1 MATATPPE
9 NNGLIWLIVGLGNPG
24 STYLGTRH
32 NVGLEV
38 IDLLADRH
46 DIGLGKAPKRA
57 AANVGRG
64 HIDRTPVVLVAPTTF
79 MNESGAAVQPIA
91 RYFSVEAERIVVVH
105 DDIDTPFGKIKVQ
118 HSRGTGGHN
127 GVASVAARMGG
138 SEFWR
143 IKIGVGRPPGR
154 QDPADF
160 VLRRFSGEER
170 ADMDYV
176 VQIAADVIERL
187 VSDGAEAAR
196 QLAGSTRL

>member
-1 MATATPPE
+1 MATATPAE
-9 NNGLIWLIVGLGNPG
+9 NNGETWLIVGLGNPG
-24 STYLGTRH
+24 STYRGTRH
-32 NVGLEV
+32 NIGFEV
-38 IDLLADRH
+38 LDLLADRH

-64 HIDRTPVVLVAPTTF
+64 HINQIPVVLLTPTTF

-91 RYFSVEAERIVVVH
+91 RYFSVDAERIVVIH

-127 GVASVAARMGG
+127 GVASVARRMGG

-160 VLRRFSGEER
+160 VLHRFSDDER
-170 ADMDYV
+170 PDMDYLV
-176 VQIAADVIERL
+176 EVAADVVERL

-196 QLAGSTRL
+196 QLAGTTRL